1 MSHSLP
7 LCARQMKKKVKRLP
21 ENFRFGS
28 TPLYHFYSTGEKP
41 EADGV
46 RRTTENCIELETF
59 SNSNKAGAAHFIG
72 LSIIVTTLTILLGM
86 SAIGFEKITR
96 ETTITAFLIAL
107 FPPMIGGA
115 FYFLSGNHRCRGSF
129 IRIHRGTRK
138 VYYIFPGQKEL
149 HILDWDQLEA
159 LAGYIPI
166 ISGSINTSR
175 HPLYLVGIDHA
186 MKPPT
191 EICLCCGNLGIYD
204 GDRSAKSLWSYLQH
218 FMANGPDGLPEPPP
232 LPARMTRKQ
241 ATLRH
246 FQEWKSALNN
256 SLSSRRGKR
265 WAPIRLPVR
274 VFWLFWHIFPQCLA
288 EFIQYNVPY
297 TQFPREIDELCGFVQ
312 KRKTIIRV
320 NGKRVDG

>member
-1 MSHSLP
+1 
-7 LCARQMKKKVKRLP
+7 MKSKTKRLP
-21 ENFRFGS
+21 KRFRFGG
-28 TPLYHFYSTGEKP
+28 TPLHHFLSTGEKAQ
-41 EADGV
+41 ADGV
-46 RRTTENCIELETF
+46 RRKNKSCLELETF
-59 SNSNKAGAAHFIG
+59 SNLNKEGAAHFIG
-72 LSIIVTTLTILLGM
+72 LSVIATAFIIIHIIAIAGIDKLTAEALIAISATAPILPLLG
-86 SAIGFEKITR
+86 II
-96 ETTITAFLIAL
+96 
-107 FPPMIGGA
+107 
-115 FYFLSGNHRCRGSF
+115 FYFLSGNHRSRGSF

-166 ISGSINTSR
+166 ISGTINTSR

-204 GDRSAKSLWSYLQH
+204 GDRSAKSLWTYLQH
-218 FMANGPDGLPEPPP
+218 FMANGPDGLPQPPP
-232 LPARMTRKQ
+232 LPAPMTRKQ

-256 SLSSRRGKR
+256 SLTTRRGKFL
-265 WAPIRLPVR
+265 APIRLPVR